1 MSEHNF
7 GGRKSPSTS
16 KKTRRAQFA
25 DARKDVVQA
34 AVDERNE
41 YYRSLTP
48 ERKLEELDRRLGKG
62 VGAKKERAK
71 IALLMEKSNGSS

>member
-1 MSEHNF
+1 MSELNF

-25 DARKDVVQA
+25 DQRRDVLQA
-34 AVDERNE
+34 AIEERNT

-48 ERKLEELDRRLGKG
+48 EQKLEGLDRRLGKG
-62 VGAKKERAK
+62 IGAKKERAK
-71 IALLMEKSNGSS
+71 IALLMEKINVK